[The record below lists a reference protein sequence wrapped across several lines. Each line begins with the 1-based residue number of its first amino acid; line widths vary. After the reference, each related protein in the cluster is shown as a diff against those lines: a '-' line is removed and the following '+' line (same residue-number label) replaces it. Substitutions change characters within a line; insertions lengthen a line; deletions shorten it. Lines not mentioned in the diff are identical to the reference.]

1 MHKPV
6 ALLIVVLRLAIVLGV
21 FASAVLFVDYM
32 NAGDPAFCGVGS
44 GCMAVRMSPF
54 SQVGP
59 VPLPAVGLLCE
70 VALLVLTLRARDAAS
85 SFFVAAAA
93 GCGGVIATLL
103 LAVQGFVIGAFCRWC
118 VLVDLAA
125 IVAAGAALAL
135 HRAVARNGEE
145 GETLAQVARRPALT
159 AGWSAGAAL
168 VAVLPF
174 VWAEYPVVAPL
185 PPEVAKLAV
194 PGKVTIV
201 AFTDFEC
208 PFCRRLAPT
217 QHEAVARFADRVA
230 LVRKMAP
237 LDSHPGAMPA
247 ALAYVCTP
255 VDKRETMAMRLYGAP
270 EASLTPEGVKSI
282 AHELGLDPAT
292 FSACMEGPNAR
303 ATVDADKALFDALEL
318 HGLPFTF
325 VGARTVL
332 GGNRGAL
339 EKLVEQA
346 MEGNRPSLP
355 VAWLVSIVAAVVLGL
370 GALTLRVTLRIARAT
385 SRATRRESAPTPAT
399 G

>member
-21 FASAVLFVDYM
+21 FASAVLFVDYA

-54 SQVGP
+54 SHVGP
-59 VPLPAVGLLCE
+59 VPLPALGLLCE
-70 VALLVLTLRARDAAS
+70 VTLLVLALRARDTAS
-85 SFFVAAAA
+85 SFVVAAAA
-93 GCGGVIATLL
+93 ACGGLIATAL
-103 LAVQGFVIGAFCRWC
+103 LAVQGLLIGAFCRWC
-118 VLVDLAA
+118 VLTDLAA
-125 IVAAGAALAL
+125 IVAAGSALAL
-135 HRAVARNGEE
+135 HRAVAPGDEAA
-145 GETLAQVARRPALT
+145 ETLAQLARRPLLIAS
-159 AGWSAGAAL
+159 WSAGAAL

-174 VWAEYPVVAPL
+174 VWAEYPVVAPA
-185 PPEVAKLAV
+185 PAEIAKLAV

-208 PFCRRLAPT
+208 PYCRRLATT
-217 QHEAVARFADRVA
+217 QHEALARFGNRVA

-247 ALAYVCTP
+247 ALAYECTP
-255 VDKRETMAMRLYGAP
+255 VVKIEAMAMRLYGAP
-270 EASLTPEGVKSI
+270 EASLTTEGVKAI
-282 AHELGLDPAT
+282 AHEVGLDAAA
-292 FSACMEGPNAR
+292 FNACMEGPFAR
-303 ATVDADKALFDALEL
+303 AAVDADKALFDALEL

-332 GGNRGAL
+332 GGNPGAL
-339 EKLVEQA
+339 KKLVEQA
-346 MEGNRPSLP
+346 MENDRPSLP
-355 VAWLVSIVAAVVLGL
+355 VAWMVTLVAAVALGL
-370 GALTLRVTLRIARAT
+370 GALTLRTARP
-385 SRATRRESAPTPAT
+385 ESAPRPAA

>member
-1 MHKPV
+1 
-6 ALLIVVLRLAIVLGV
+6 
-21 FASAVLFVDYM
+21 
-32 NAGDPAFCGVGS
+32 
-44 GCMAVRMSPF
+44 
-54 SQVGP
+54 

-70 VALLVLTLRARDAAS
+70 VGLLVVALRVRDAAS
-85 SFFVAAAA
+85 SFVVAAAA
-93 GCGGVIATLL
+93 ACGGVIATLL
-103 LAVQGFVIGAFCRWC
+103 LAVQGLVIGAFCRWC
-118 VLVDLAA
+118 VLVDLCA

-135 HRAVARNGEE
+135 HRAQRALARNGEE
-145 GETLAQVARRPALT
+145 TEALAKLARRPALI

-201 AFTDFEC
+201 GFTDFEC
-208 PFCRRLAPT
+208 PFCRRLAPA
-217 QHEAVARFADRVA
+217 QHEAVARFGDRVA

-255 VDKRETMAMRLYGAP
+255 VDKREAMAMRLYGAP
-270 EASLTPEGVKSI
+270 EASLTPEGVKPI
-282 AHELGLDPAT
+282 AHELGLDAAT
-292 FSACMEGPNAR
+292 FSACTESSNAR
-303 ATVDADKALFDALEL
+303 ATVDADKALFDGLEL

-325 VGARTVL
+325 VGSRTVL
-332 GGNRGAL
+332 GGNPRAL

-346 MEGNRPSLP
+346 MEGDRPSLP
-355 VAWLVSIVAAVVLGL
+355 VAWMMALVAAVAAAL
-370 GALTLRVTLRIARAT
+370 GAFTLRVARVI
-385 SRATRRESAPTPAT
+385 SRGTRGESAPTPAA